1 MQANPDAE
9 DDEDVELVPVPMDR
23 HTRGR
28 LARFC
33 KVTGQAG
40 AAPAA
45 GQLLADLLRDVTFW
59 EELCDQ
65 GTEPNGDSNAGEN
78 ERTRH

>member
-1 MQANPDAE
+1 MQASSDAE
-9 DDEDVELVPVPMDR
+9 DDDDDIELVPVPMDR

-45 GQLLADLLRDVTFW
+45 GLLLKDLLRDVTFW
-59 EELCDQ
+59 EELID
-65 GTEPNGDSNAGEN
+65 EPNGEPHAGEN

>member
-1 MQANPDAE
+1 MQAVLDADE
-9 DDEDVELVPVPMDR
+9 DDEDIELVPVPMDR

-45 GQLLADLLRDVTFW
+45 GQLLKDLLRDVTFW
-59 EELCDQ
+59 EELCD
-65 GTEPNGDSNAGEN
+65 EPNGENDAGEN